1 MRVYFV
7 LFHVR
12 DDDGSRQAYG
22 GPSGDGSFTR
32 HFRRRQDA
40 EHFAK
45 GLVYYA
51 EPARVDVTD
60 VPARVARRWGV

>member
-12 DDDGSRQAYG
+12 DESAQAYG
-22 GPSGDGSFTR
+22 GPYGDGSFTR
-32 HFRRRQDA
+32 HFRRREDA
-40 EHFAK
+40 ERFAK

-51 EPARVDVTD
+51 MPARVDVTD
-60 VPARVARRWGV
+60 VSARIARRWGV

>member
-12 DDDGSRQAYG
+12 DESKQAYG
-22 GPSGDGSFTR
+22 GPSGDGLFTR

-40 EHFAK
+40 ENFAK
-45 GLVYYA
+45 GLFYYA

-60 VPARVARRWGV
+60 VSARIARRWGV